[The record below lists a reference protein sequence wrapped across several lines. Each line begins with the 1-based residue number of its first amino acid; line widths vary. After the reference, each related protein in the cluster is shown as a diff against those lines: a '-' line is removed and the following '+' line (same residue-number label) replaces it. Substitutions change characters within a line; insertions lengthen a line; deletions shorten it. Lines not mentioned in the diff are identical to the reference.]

1 MGSELWIKISIGL
14 GSMAKKR
21 NLARKKKAPAKSAQV
36 KKRWT
41 KEQIAILNR
50 LYKSHSNAE
59 IAKSVGRKVASVVYK
74 AHRLG
79 LYKGVRRMR
88 KMGQENIQ
96 HRWGE

>member
-1 MGSELWIKISIGL
+1 
-14 GSMAKKR
+14 MAKKTTQ
-21 NLARKKKAPAKSAQV
+21 RKKKPPAKPAQV

-41 KEQIAILNR
+41 KEEIRILKR
-50 LYKSHSNAE
+50 LYKSHSNAD
-59 IAKSVGRKVASVVYK
+59 IAKAMGRKVASVVYK

-88 KMGQENIQ
+88 QMGQENIR

>member
-1 MGSELWIKISIGL
+1 
-14 GSMAKKR
+14 MAKKR
-21 NLARKKKAPAKSAQV
+21 TQRKQQAAAKPAQV

-41 KEQIAILNR
+41 KEQIAILKR
-50 LYKSHSNAE
+50 LYKSHSNAD
-59 IAKSVGRKVASVVYK
+59 IAEAVGRKTASVVYQ

-88 KMGQENIQ
+88 QMGQENIR